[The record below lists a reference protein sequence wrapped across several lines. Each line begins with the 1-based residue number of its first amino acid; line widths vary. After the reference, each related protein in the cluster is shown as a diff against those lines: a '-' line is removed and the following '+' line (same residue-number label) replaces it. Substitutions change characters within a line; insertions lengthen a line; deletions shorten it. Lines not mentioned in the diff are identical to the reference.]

1 MTDSTVKSLENI
13 TDHLAQVADLLHE
26 AITDSEWSLVSEAY
40 HILCGERI
48 DIPEPIE
55 EDDTTALLKQ
65 MMSRLDS
72 LENEKQAVKPK
83 KKKRR
88 PRKKKVE
95 EEPVSKAEDD
105 FTVSGTNRSRKVSDR
120 VMSDKKFEDMED
132 VISEAGRDNGL
143 DQINDK
149 QTNRKRNTR
158 KKYKQVNVTCGSCSN
173 TFQVNPMFAREN
185 YTCDGCLV
193 RRG

>member
-1 MTDSTVKSLENI
+1 MTATIKSLEVMI
-13 TDHLAQVADLLHE
+13 DHIAQVADLLHE

-40 HILCGERI
+40 YILCGERI

-83 KKKRR
+83 KKKGR

-120 VMSDKKFEDMED
+120 AVSDNKFEDMED
-132 VISEAGRDNGL
+132 VISEAGRDNGF

-185 YTCDGCLV
+185 YTCDGCLT